1 MTVDQIVPAAG
12 RVDLPAALV
21 SVMNHESLEPFSDEI
36 IEFCGS
42 FSRSIFKDHEALQYP
57 ELQALAFW
65 MRRAEL
71 IRLREAFTALER
83 PDALLMP
90 RGVTFH
96 IPPANVD
103 TIFIY
108 SWLLSVL
115 AGNRNIIRLSLRVSP
130 QIEILCRLFNQTLA
144 AAPASLKN
152 STLMVRYGHEREIT
166 QAISAAADVR
176 VIWGGDAS
184 VNAIRSVPLP
194 PHAREL
200 TFPDRFSFAVIHAS
214 AYLQAEDRRPLAE
227 QFFNDTFWFDQM
239 GCSSPRLVFWCGSP
253 EDTAKASAVFLEA
266 VRQHAVQKKYQVQT
280 ATRLNRFT
288 FACLAAME
296 GSASSYQDLTE
307 LTVLGLERFE
317 QLSREHCGG
326 GLLFQYRVSDLLDIA
341 PFVNRRDQT
350 MTYFGFEKH
359 ELTDFARRLKGRGVD
374 RIVPTGQA
382 LNFNRFWDGN
392 DLLLE
397 FMRYVYIA

>member
-1 MTVDQIVPAAG
+1 MTVEQIVPAAG
-12 RVDLPAALV
+12 KVDLAAALASLV
-21 SVMNHESLEPFSDEI
+21 ESESPEPFGGEI

-42 FSRSIFKDHEALQYP
+42 FSRAIFKDREALQHP

-71 IRLREAFTALER
+71 IRLREAFTALAR
-83 PDALLMP
+83 PDSLLAP
-90 RGVTFH
+90 RGVAFH

-115 AGNRNIIRLSLRVSP
+115 AGNRNIIRLSLRASL
-130 QIEILCRLFNQTLA
+130 QTEILCRLFNQTLG
-144 AAPASLKN
+144 AAPDSLQQ

-166 QAISAAADVR
+166 QAISTVSDVR
-176 VIWGGDAS
+176 VVWGGDAS

-200 TFPDRFSFAVIHAS
+200 TFPDRFSFAVLHAG
-214 AYLQAEDRRPLAE
+214 AWLGLEDRRPLAE

-253 EDTAKASAVFLEA
+253 EEAAQASAGFLES
-266 VRQHAVQKKYQVQT
+266 VRQHAAQKNYQVQT

-296 GSASSYQDLTE
+296 GNASSYQDLIE
-307 LTVLGLERFE
+307 LTVLGLQRFE

-326 GLLFQYRVSDLLDIA
+326 GLLFQYRVGDLLEIA

-359 ELTDFARRLKGRGVD
+359 ELTDFARKLKGRGVD

-397 FMRYVYIA
+397 FMRYVYIP

>member
-1 MTVDQIVPAAG
+1 MTVEQVVPAAG
-12 RVDLPAALV
+12 KVKLFDALA
-21 SVMNHESLEPFSDEI
+21 SLLKRESFEPFSDEI
-36 IEFCGS
+36 IEFCAS
-42 FSRSIFKDHEALQYP
+42 FSRAIFKDHEALQFP

-71 IRLREAFTALER
+71 IRLREAFGALER
-83 PDALLMP
+83 PDALLAP
-90 RGVTFH
+90 RGVAFH

-130 QIEILCRLFNQTLA
+130 QTEILCRLFNQTLEA
-144 AAPASLKN
+144 TPDSLKD
-152 STLMVRYGHEREIT
+152 STLMIRYGHEREIT
-166 QAISAAADVR
+166 QALSAVVDVR

-184 VNAIRSVPLP
+184 VNAVRSVPLP

-200 TFPDRFSFAVIHAS
+200 TFPDRFSFAVLRAS
-214 AYLQAEDRRPLAE
+214 AFLQLEDRRPLAE

-253 EDTAKASAVFLEA
+253 EDTAQAAALFLEA
-266 VRQHAVQKKYQVQT
+266 VRQHAVQKNYQVQT
-280 ATRLNRFT
+280 ATRLSRFT

-326 GLLFQYRVSDLLDIA
+326 GLLFQYRVENLLEIA

-350 MTYFGFEKH
+350 MTYFGFDKS
-359 ELTDFARRLKGRGVD
+359 ELTNFARKLKGRGID

>member
-1 MTVDQIVPAAG
+1 MTVEQIVPAAG
-12 RVDLPAALV
+12 KVDLLDALA
-21 SVMNHESLEPFSDEI
+21 SLACESLEPFSDSI
-36 IEFCGS
+36 IEFCAS
-42 FSRSIFKDHEALQYP
+42 FSRAIFKDREALQFP

-71 IRLREAFTALER
+71 IRLRDAFTALGR
-83 PDALLMP
+83 PDALLAP
-90 RGVTFH
+90 RGVAFH

-130 QIEILCRLFNQTLA
+130 QTEILCRLFNQTLGS
-144 AAPASLKN
+144 APDSLKN

-166 QAISAAADVR
+166 QAISAVADVR
-176 VIWGGDAS
+176 VVWGGDAS
-184 VNAIRSVPLP
+184 VNAVRSVPLP
-194 PHAREL
+194 AHAREL
-200 TFPDRFSFAVIHAS
+200 TFPDRFSFAVIRAS
-214 AYLQAEDRRPLAE
+214 AWLQLEDRRSLAE

-239 GCSSPRLVFWCGSP
+239 GCSSPRLVFWCGSQ
-253 EDTAKASAVFLEA
+253 EEAAEASAGFLES
-266 VRQHAVQKKYQVQT
+266 VRQLAVEKNYQVQA
-280 ATRLNRFT
+280 ATRLNRFA

-296 GSASSYQDLTE
+296 GHASTYQDLSE
-307 LTVLGLERFE
+307 FTVLGLERFE

-326 GLLFQYRVSDLLDIA
+326 GLLFQYRVGDLLEIA
-341 PFVNRRDQT
+341 PFVDRRDQT
-350 MTYFGFEKH
+350 MTYFGFGKS
-359 ELTDFARRLKGRGVD
+359 ELTGFARRLKGRGVD

-397 FMRYVYIA
+397 FTRYVYIA

>member
-1 MTVDQIVPAAG
+1 MTVEQIVPAAG
-12 RVDLPAALV
+12 KVDLPTALA
-21 SVMNHESLEPFSDEI
+21 SVVQCESLEPFSDEI
-36 IEFCGS
+36 IDFCAS
-42 FSRSIFKDHEALQYP
+42 FSRSIFKDREALQYP

-71 IRLREAFTALER
+71 IRLREAFAALER
-83 PDALLMP
+83 TDALLTP
-90 RGVTFH
+90 RGVAFH

-115 AGNRNIIRLSLRVSP
+115 TGNRNIIRLSLRVSP
-130 QIEILCRLFNQTLA
+130 QTEILCRLFNQTLG
-144 AAPASLKN
+144 AAPDSLKN
-152 STLMVRYGHEREIT
+152 STLMVRYGHEPEIT
-166 QAISAAADVR
+166 QAISAVADVR

-200 TFPDRFSFAVIHAS
+200 TFPDRFSFAVIRAG
-214 AYLQAEDRRPLAE
+214 AYLGLEDRRSLAE

-239 GCSSPRLVFWCGSP
+239 GCSSPRLVFWCGTK
-253 EDTAKASAVFLEA
+253 EDAAQAGAGFLEA
-266 VRQHAVQKKYQVQT
+266 VRQHAVKKNYQVQI

-288 FACLAAME
+288 FACVAAME
-296 GSASSYQDLTE
+296 GNASSYQDLTE
-307 LTVLGLERFE
+307 LTVLGLERLE
-317 QLSREHCGG
+317 QLGREHCGG
-326 GLLFQYRVSDLLDIA
+326 GLLFQYRVGDLLEIV

-350 MTYFGFEKH
+350 MTYFGFDKH
-359 ELTDFARRLKGRGVD
+359 ELTSFARKLKGRGVD

-382 LNFNRFWDGN
+382 LNFSRFWDGN